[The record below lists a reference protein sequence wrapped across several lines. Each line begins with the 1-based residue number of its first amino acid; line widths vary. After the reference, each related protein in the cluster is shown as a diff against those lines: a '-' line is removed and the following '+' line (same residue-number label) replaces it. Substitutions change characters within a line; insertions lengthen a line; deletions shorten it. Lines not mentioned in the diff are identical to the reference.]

1 MVDFEEVA
9 ISNPERSTSENAKHK
24 RAADFSVFGYPV
36 FFGWVVVAGCFC
48 MSIVSGAFFYARG
61 IFLPQMADEFGGSRL
76 DVTLAFTIAQA
87 VGAFAA
93 PVIGHLLDKHHPRR
107 ILLGGA
113 VMVTMGYVAT
123 AYASTYLML
132 YAIFGLL
139 FGAGWRAISSFA
151 TSRVLVQWFRRKRG
165 LALSL
170 DVAGAS
176 FAGVFVP
183 VIAVWLMATYGWRV
197 GFASFGVLTIG
208 LVVPLVMFVI
218 HRAPEDLGL
227 YPDGDKEPLQAE
239 TGGETEGEAG
249 RGEERL
255 WTTRELFRIPAFWM
269 LIVLFSAM
277 FCVWQGVNM
286 HLFGH
291 FTNGRFTAEQAG
303 VLLSL
308 MGLFILSGKPI
319 LGWFADWAT
328 PKAAIAVALICQLVG
343 VFLFWF
349 GDTYLFA
356 VLGVVTYGF
365 GFSSVTPLQSMATA
379 AVFGTAAYGKAN
391 GLMQPFMLP
400 VALIASPLAAWI
412 YDTTGSYTN
421 AFLQFLIILVVAL
434 PILVLIKLRAPPDLN
449 RTK

>member
-1 MVDFEEVA
+1 
-9 ISNPERSTSENAKHK
+9 
-24 RAADFSVFGYPV
+24 
-36 FFGWVVVAGCFC
+36 

-93 PVIGHLLDKHHPRR
+93 PVIGHLLDKYHPRR
-107 ILLGGA
+107 VLLGGA
-113 VMVTMGYVAT
+113 FMVTMGYVAT
-123 AYASTYLML
+123 AYASSYLML

-183 VIAVWLMATYGWRV
+183 VIAVWLMATYGWRI

-218 HRAPEDLGL
+218 HRAPVDLGL
-227 YPDGDKEPLQAE
+227 QPDGDKAFSIAQS
-239 TGGETEGEAG
+239 TDTAG
-249 RGEERL
+249 LGEERL
-255 WTTRELFRIPAFWM
+255 WTTRELVRIPAFWM
-269 LIVLFSAM
+269 LIALFSAM
-277 FCVWQGVNM
+277 FCVWGGVNM

-291 FTNGRFTAEQAG
+291 FTNGRFSAEQAG
-303 VLLSL
+303 LLLSL
-308 MGLFILSGKPI
+308 MGLFILTGKPI
-319 LGWFADWAT
+319 LGWFADWST
-328 PKAAIAVALICQLVG
+328 PTAAIAVALVCQLVG

-349 GDTYLFA
+349 GDTYWFA
-356 VLGVVTYGF
+356 VFGVVTYGF

-412 YDTTGSYTN
+412 YDTTGSYTD

-434 PILVLIKLRAPPDLN
+434 PILMLLKLRAPI
-449 RTK
+449 

>member
-1 MVDFEEVA
+1 
-9 ISNPERSTSENAKHK
+9 
-24 RAADFSVFGYPV
+24 
-36 FFGWVVVAGCFC
+36 

-93 PVIGHLLDKHHPRR
+93 PVIGHLLDKYHPRGV
-107 ILLGGA
+107 LLGGA
-113 VMVTMGYVAT
+113 FMVTMGYVAT
-123 AYASTYLML
+123 AYASSYLML

-183 VIAVWLMATYGWRV
+183 VIAVWLMATYGWRI
-197 GFASFGVLTIG
+197 GFASFAVLTIG

-218 HRAPEDLGL
+218 HRAPVDLGL
-227 YPDGDKEPLQAE
+227 YPDGDKASSMALATE
-239 TGGETEGEAG
+239 TAG
-249 RGEERL
+249 LGEERL
-255 WTTRELFRIPAFWM
+255 WTTRELVRIPAFWM
-269 LIVLFSAM
+269 LIALFSAM
-277 FCVWQGVNM
+277 FCVWGGVNM

-291 FTNGRFTAEQAG
+291 FTNGRFSAEQAG
-303 VLLSL
+303 LLLSL
-308 MGLFILSGKPI
+308 MGLFILTGKPI
-319 LGWFADWAT
+319 LGWFADWST
-328 PKAAIAVALICQLVG
+328 PKAAIAVALVCQLVG

-349 GDTYLFA
+349 GDTYWFA
-356 VLGVVTYGF
+356 VFGVVTYGF

-412 YDTTGSYTN
+412 YDTTGSYTD

-434 PILVLIKLRAPPDLN
+434 PILMLLKLRAPI
-449 RTK
+449 